1 MTDKLETVH
10 KRDVKEVLRRYI
22 TENFLPQAGLE
33 RLDDTDSFM
42 EKGII
47 DSTGVLELLGFIEEE
62 FRIKVE
68 DGEVFPENL
77 DSLQKLTQFIQ
88 RKLAHAAQ

>member
-10 KRDVKEVLRRYI
+10 ERDVKEVLRRYI

-33 RLDDTDSFM
+33 RFDDTDSFM
-42 EKGII
+42 EKGMI

-68 DGEVFPENL
+68 DGEVFPDNL

>member
-1 MTDKLETVH
+1 MTDKLETVP

-47 DSTGVLELLGFIEEE
+47 DSTGVLELLGFIEGE